1 MSSEKKQ
8 QDLGLR
14 MVAETQ
20 IHNAPPDEPIA
31 HSAEYLLHELQV
43 HQIELEMQNDALRQT
58 QIALTKMHERY
69 VDLYE
74 FAPVGYL
81 SLSKEGVIKEINLTG
96 ANLLRKD
103 RCKLLHRS
111 FISLIIAD
119 NQTLWKQH
127 FLSVKQDD
135 TQGHLELILQRG
147 DGTTFPAL
155 LDWMRVDHEVISSSE
170 ETYEIRVTLVDITER
185 KQTEQR
191 FEHLASHDVLT
202 NLPNR
207 NLLLDRIEQ
216 ALIRVCRNGGQGA
229 VLFIDLDKFKI
240 INDSM
245 GHDVGDSLLKM
256 VSQRLVS
263 TLRSQDTVGRQGGDE
278 FIVLLPTVVNTQDVE
293 TIAQKLLNALL
304 LPYHINDKKLHISAS
319 IGIAMFPQ
327 DAENASTLLKCSD
340 IAMYYAKEIGCNS
353 YQFFT
358 PQMDQLAM
366 ERQIMGVQLHQALEL
381 NEQLLYYQPVIDM
394 TSGKLVGLEALLRW
408 QHSDLGLLPASKFI
422 SLIEEIGL
430 IMPIGEWVLRSA
442 CMQFKAWQDQ
452 GYDMPQL
459 MINVSVKQI
468 QHKMFTEVI
477 TRILDETGVEVRLV
491 NLEIIESVF
500 LDNSSMTLQTFETL
514 HDMGLK
520 FSIDD
525 FGVGYS
531 SMNYLKHFPINTLKI
546 DQSFVRDV
554 VYNSGDIAIIRGIIN
569 LAHNLQMKVI
579 AEGVET
585 EEQHAILAREGC
597 DQYQGYYFSKPLP
610 ASEIVTKLRRH

>member
-1 MSSEKKQ
+1 
-8 QDLGLR
+8 
-14 MVAETQ
+14 
-20 IHNAPPDEPIA
+20 
-31 HSAEYLLHELQV
+31 
-43 HQIELEMQNDALRQT
+43 
-58 QIALTKMHERY
+58 
-69 VDLYE
+69 
-74 FAPVGYL
+74 
-81 SLSKEGVIKEINLTG
+81 
-96 ANLLRKD
+96 
-103 RCKLLHRS
+103 
-111 FISLIIAD
+111 
-119 NQTLWKQH
+119 
-127 FLSVKQDD
+127 
-135 TQGHLELILQRG
+135 
-147 DGTTFPAL
+147 
-155 LDWMRVDHEVISSSE
+155 
-170 ETYEIRVTLVDITER
+170 
-185 KQTEQR
+185 
-191 FEHLASHDVLT
+191 
-202 NLPNR
+202 
-207 NLLLDRIEQ
+207 
-216 ALIRVCRNGGQGA
+216 
-229 VLFIDLDKFKI
+229 
-240 INDSM
+240 
-245 GHDVGDSLLKM
+245 
-256 VSQRLVS
+256 
-263 TLRSQDTVGRQGGDE
+263 
-278 FIVLLPTVVNTQDVE
+278 
-293 TIAQKLLNALL
+293 
-304 LPYHINDKKLHISAS
+304 
-319 IGIAMFPQ
+319 
-327 DAENASTLLKCSD
+327 
-340 IAMYYAKEIGCNS
+340 MYYAKEIGCNS